1 MKIRYMTF
9 EDLDSVAAMEK
20 ENFSVPWSR
29 DSFEGSLLQD
39 NYRMVVVN
47 SDTDEDEVLGYCC
60 FYYVLDEAE
69 IANVCIRKDMRNQGL
84 GFAMMSFVIKLAK
97 ELGVSTM
104 YLEVRES
111 NTAAQ
116 ALYKKLGFFENGR
129 RKNFYELPKEDALV
143 MRYNVLC

>member
-1 MKIRYMTF
+1 MTF

-84 GFAMMSFVIKLAK
+84 GLAMMSFIIKLAK

-129 RKNFYELPKEDALV
+129 RKNFYELPREDALV

>member
-129 RKNFYELPKEDALV
+129 RKNFYELPREDALV